1 VRCLTARELAALCG
15 YHPRYLAALARAGKI
30 KAVRLGERGKWLF
43 PEEALEFLQPVRRVG
58 ATAPGRRS

>member
-1 VRCLTARELAALCG
+1 MQYLSSSELAALIG
-15 YHPRYLAALARAGKI
+15 YSSRYLAALARAGKI

-58 ATAPGRRS
+58 GTAPGRRG